1 MSVKEDLA
9 GCAREARLHPG
20 WKRACQWVATSRAL
34 SQGTLR
40 IPAGLLHP
48 VGRLI
53 TGHAIG
59 DLGLAPSSARPEHR
73 ADPGF
78 GDPHPVGSSLVALAL
93 VLTLTLSIMGAAS
106 GQDITATGG
115 WTETIDAGDL
125 QSGAGSDLVGTYN
138 SGAAATAISVT
149 YGTSWEVDV
158 SRTDGTWHP
167 DFSLYTQRTSDGT
180 GAGTI
185 SGGTAYV
192 EITGVDTEF
201 FSGTQDRS
209 DVGTG
214 YELTG
219 MSINAAPATYNTT
232 VTFTIVS
239 TD

>member
-9 GCAREARLHPG
+9 GCAREARIRPG
-20 WKRACQWVATSRAL
+20 WKRASQGIAISRAL
-34 SQGTLR
+34 SLVALR
-40 IPAGLLHP
+40 IPADLLRA
-48 VGRLI
+48 VARLI
-53 TGHAIG
+53 TVHATG
-59 DLGLAPSSARPEHR
+59 DFCLASSSAGPDHR
-73 ADPGF
+73 AHAGVSDS
-78 GDPHPVGSSLVALAL
+78 HPVGSSLAALAL
-93 VLTLTLSIMGAAS
+93 VLAVTLSIVVAAS

-115 WTETIDAGDL
+115 WTETIDASDL

-138 SGAAATAISVT
+138 SGAGASVISVT
-149 YGTSWEVDV
+149 YATSWRVDV
-158 SRTDGTWHP
+158 RRTDGTWQT
-167 DFSLYTQRTSDGT
+167 DFSLYSQRTSDGT

-185 SGGTAYV
+185 SGGTAYI

-209 DVGTG
+209 DVGAG

-219 MSINAAPATYNTT
+219 MSIDAAPATYNTT